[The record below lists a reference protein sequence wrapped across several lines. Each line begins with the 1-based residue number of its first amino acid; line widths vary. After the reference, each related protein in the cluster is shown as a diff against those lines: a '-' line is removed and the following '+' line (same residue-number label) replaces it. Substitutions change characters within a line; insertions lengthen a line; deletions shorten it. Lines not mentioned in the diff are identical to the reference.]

1 MRFILGAVLIS
12 MTVCGC
18 GGGGGGASAST
29 STGTGTGTGTTGTG
43 PQVAQSNTFY
53 TAGNTQTGNSTVQF
67 QKATKAG
74 DTIWVAVTL
83 SDFAGVHTI
92 SVSDTQGNAFT
103 LLDQKNDGAPGSQTV
118 AHFYAPNII
127 GDTTTPDTVTVN
139 WSEENY
145 KGVLIAEISGTTAAP
160 LVGHAGNIQDG
171 LAAGSN
177 NVLAGP
183 IDVTS
188 AQTPALLVALS
199 MNTTGGASDT
209 GGSGFGGPAAGSGL
223 TQVATM
229 WDWGATLATF
239 ATASVTGAE
248 SVSST
253 FNAPDTDSY
262 VTVAAVFH

>member
-1 MRFILGAVLIS
+1 MRSILGAVLVS
-12 MTVCGC
+12 LTVCGC
-18 GGGGGGASAST
+18 GGGGGGGASSST
-29 STGTGTGTGTTGTG
+29 STGTGTSTQSAA
-43 PQVAQSNTFY
+43 PQVVQTNTF
-53 TAGNTQTGNSTVQF
+53 QTTSNNDSGNSPVQF
-67 QKATKAG
+67 KTATKAG

-92 SVSDTQGNAFT
+92 SVSDTQNNVFT
-103 LLDQKNDGAPGSQTV
+103 LLDQENDGTPGTQTV
-118 AHFYAPNII
+118 AHFYAANII
-127 GDTTTPDTVTVN
+127 GDTTTPDTVTVV
-139 WSEENY
+139 WSTENY

-209 GGSGFGGPAAGSGL
+209 GGSGFGGPAVGSGM

-248 SVSST
+248 SVSSA

>member
-1 MRFILGAVLIS
+1 MGAGTS
-12 MTVCGC
+12 
-18 GGGGGGASAST
+18 GA
-29 STGTGTGTGTTGTG
+29 G
-43 PQVAQSNTFY
+43 PQLVQTNTFQTTSNTDS
-53 TAGNTQTGNSTVQF
+53 GNSPVQF
-67 QKATKAG
+67 KTATKAG

-83 SDFAGVHTI
+83 SDFAGFHTI

-103 LLDQKNDGAPGSQTV
+103 LLDQENDGAPGSQTV

-127 GDTTTPDTVTVN
+127 GDTTTPDTVTVV
-139 WSEENY
+139 WTTENY

-188 AQTPALLVALS
+188 AQTPALLVVLS
-199 MNTTGGASDT
+199 MNTTGGTSDT

-262 VTVAAVFH
+262 VTVAAVFN